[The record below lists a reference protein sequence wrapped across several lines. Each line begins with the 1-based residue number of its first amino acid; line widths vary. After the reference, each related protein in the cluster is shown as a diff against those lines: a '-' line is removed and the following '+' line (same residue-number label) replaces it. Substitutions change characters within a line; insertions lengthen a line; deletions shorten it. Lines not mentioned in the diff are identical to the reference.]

1 MFHNYLTI
9 NILFDNK
16 TNQFLQVQIT
26 RLKENNERIQSEI
39 ETMKTKE
46 HSAQEKAKTSMRQV
60 RELREENIMLTSKE
74 HEAQV
79 KIKELDKNVETAE
92 ADAVAARSD
101 LRLALQR
108 IEDLQCAIQGD
119 MEDADDHSGS
129 SDRSVFFTEQQETI
143 FPTFI
148 KTKVR
153 IYLNP
158 PSIVYVTRK
167 LCTAFNYIL
176 RNLIYSCSLWH
187 TQVVLLLAGISSN
200 YEPLK

>member
-1 MFHNYLTI
+1 MVLTNMENDNWKLNKFLSSIFHMFNYYLTI
-9 NILFDNK
+9 NILFDDK

-46 HSAQEKAKTSMRQV
+46 YSAQEKAKTSMRQV

-129 SDRSVFFTEQQETI
+129 SDRSVFFTVQQETI

-148 KTKVR
+148 KTKVQV
-153 IYLNP
+153 YLNP
-158 PSIVYVTRK
+158 PSNVYITRK
-167 LCTAFNYIL
+167 FCTVFNYIL
-176 RNLIYSCSLWH
+176 RNLI
-187 TQVVLLLAGISSN
+187 
-200 YEPLK
+200 

>member
-1 MFHNYLTI
+1 MKNDNWKLNKFLSSIFHMFNYYLTI

-46 HSAQEKAKTSMRQV
+46 YSAQEKAKTSMRQV

-129 SDRSVFFTEQQETI
+129 SDRSVFFTVQQETI

-148 KTKVR
+148 KTKVQL
-153 IYLNP
+153 YLNP
-158 PSIVYVTRK
+158 PSNVYITRK
-167 LCTAFNYIL
+167 LCTVFNYIL
-176 RNLIYSCSLWH
+176 RILI
-187 TQVVLLLAGISSN
+187 
-200 YEPLK
+200 

>member
-1 MFHNYLTI
+1 MKNDNWKLNKYLSSIYHLTI

-129 SDRSVFFTEQQETI
+129 SDRSVFFTVQQETI

-148 KTKVR
+148 KIKVQV
-153 IYLNP
+153 YLNP
-158 PSIVYVTRK
+158 TSIVYVTRK
-167 LCTAFNYIL
+167 LCTVFNCIL
-176 RNLIYSCSLWH
+176 RNLI
-187 TQVVLLLAGISSN
+187 
-200 YEPLK
+200 

>member
-1 MFHNYLTI
+1 MSSIYHMFNYYLTI
-9 NILFDNK
+9 NILFDSK

-26 RLKENNERIQSEI
+26 RLKDNNERIQSEI

-129 SDRSVFFTEQQETI
+129 SDRSVFFTVQQETI

-148 KTKVR
+148 KTKVQS
-153 IYLNP
+153 YLNP
-158 PSIVYVTRK
+158 PSIVYVTQK
-167 LCTAFNYIL
+167 LCTVFNYIR
-176 RNLIYSCSLWH
+176 RNLI
-187 TQVVLLLAGISSN
+187 
-200 YEPLK
+200 

>member
-1 MFHNYLTI
+1 MKNDNWKLNKFLSSIFHMFNYYLTI
-9 NILFDNK
+9 NTLFDNK
-16 TNQFLQVQIT
+16 TNQFLQVQIA
-26 RLKENNERIQSEI
+26 RLKENNERIQTEI

-129 SDRSVFFTEQQETI
+129 SDRSVFFIVQQETI

-148 KTKVR
+148 KTKVQV
-153 IYLNP
+153 YLNP
-158 PSIVYVTRK
+158 PSNVLSRK
-167 LCTAFNYIL
+167 NFAQF
-176 RNLIYSCSLWH
+176 
-187 TQVVLLLAGISSN
+187 
-200 YEPLK
+200 